1 MANRPT
7 LRAGVGAEAEILTK
21 MIQPRLPVPHHGHR
35 SRVILTSLVQD
46 KNKRHFLFHLVG
58 ANATQVVLR
67 GSYHYVK
74 VVKEGDPTLFFD
86 TDDSTTAFQ
95 EPNIPWRKSRARK
108 ILYTDI
114 KEGRV
119 PRSAKD
125 ENGRR
130 TTDIKTVYLMHPEYA
145 LWDYNKF
152 SSRLAGVRKIIGGK
166 DARAQDDQN
175 AFDLFVENNEI
186 HSFSRKGYIQWKGSE
201 SQRLLKKDIQDG
213 IVRQYGSR
221 K

>member
-1 MANRPT
+1 M
-7 LRAGVGAEAEILTK
+7 
-21 MIQPRLPVPHHGHR
+21 
-35 SRVILTSLVQD
+35 
-46 KNKRHFLFHLVG
+46 
-58 ANATQVVLR
+58 
-67 GSYHYVK
+67 
-74 VVKEGDPTLFFD
+74 KEGDPTLFFD

-175 AFDLFVENNEI
+175 VFDLFVENNEI

-221 K
+221 KKDLWLSRPEYHLEFPLDAFRDKIKQEIGTAKYLHTLKVKGKAERSYKYN

>member
-1 MANRPT
+1 M
-7 LRAGVGAEAEILTK
+7 
-21 MIQPRLPVPHHGHR
+21 
-35 SRVILTSLVQD
+35 
-46 KNKRHFLFHLVG
+46 
-58 ANATQVVLR
+58 
-67 GSYHYVK
+67 
-74 VVKEGDPTLFFD
+74 KEGDPTLFFD

-130 TTDIKTVYLMHPEYA
+130 ITDIKTVYLMHPEYA

-175 AFDLFVENNEI
+175 VFDLFVENNEI

-221 K
+221 KKDLWLSRPEYHLEFPLDAFRDKIKQEIGTAKYLHTLKVKGKAERSYKYN